1 MEVEFITQNWY
12 LFLALIVI
20 VFLIAIDPVRKRAS
34 GLQPVS
40 AIELPQLVSHQ
51 SGIVIDVSEP
61 DEFKQGHIPN
71 AMNVPV
77 SKIDDH
83 LKKLQKY
90 KDKPVVLACSSGQ
103 RSNKAAGIFKKHEFT
118 NLYTLTGGLAAW
130 RKENLPV
137 DKE

>member
-12 LFLALIVI
+12 LFLGLIVI
-20 VFLIAIDPVRKRAS
+20 VFLIAIDPMRKRAS

-40 AIELPQLVSHQ
+40 AIEVPQLVGHQ

-61 DEFKQGHIPN
+61 DEFKQGHNPN
-71 AMNVPV
+71 AINVPV
-77 SKIDDH
+77 DKIDNH

-90 KDKPVVLACSSGQ
+90 KDKPVVLTCRSGQ
-103 RSNKAAGIFKKHEFT
+103 RSNKAAGVFKKNEFA

-130 RKENLPV
+130 QKENLPV

>member
-1 MEVEFITQNWY
+1 MEVEFISQNWY

-20 VFLIAIDPVRKRAS
+20 VFLIAIDPMRKRAS

-40 AIELPQLVSHQ
+40 AIELPQLISHQ
-51 SGIVIDVSEP
+51 SGVVVDVSNP

-71 AMNVPV
+71 SINVPADN
-77 SKIDDH
+77 IDNN

-90 KDKPVVLACSSGQ
+90 KDKPVVLTCRSGQ
-103 RSNKAAGIFKKHEFT
+103 RANKVAGVLKKQEFT

-130 RKENLPV
+130 QKENLPL